1 MARRIGVELTSGVR
15 SGPTN
20 TGTPSGILHLAGL
33 AEKGP
38 TSRAVTVRS
47 FATYSRLYG
56 GRAPYA
62 GHLFDAARLFFEE
75 GGSELL
81 VSRAVGPAASA
92 ASVDL
97 LTPDDGEGGGNDP
110 VAHVAAADLG
120 GFANVWTVR
129 VEESDDAYDVTVL
142 DGDEET
148 IGAWRGVTS
157 IEELVTRA
165 ASNTAVEITSLTE
178 DEGPLVLD
186 AGDFDLTGGDDDR
199 ENVDTDQ
206 IIAALETAGTDGEGG
221 AVAVP
226 GYPADV
232 IGGQLAA
239 YAAASRKV
247 ALLSAGDE
255 ATLGEAESLAGELV
269 DTIDGQH
276 AGLFF
281 PHVTIPDGNATRT
294 VSPEAFVAA
303 LRARAFSTGQFWQ
316 IPAGTQRGRA
326 RWIVGTATPISSDLN
341 DRLDE
346 AHVNGIQTNGARI
359 FLNNWASLS
368 QDRENFEFLSA
379 RDVLNN
385 LKVQIQRRLEP
396 FVWETIDGR
405 GHLLSDIDGAVTAV
419 LSPIANQN
427 GFYAAVDSEGEEL
440 DPGYRVL
447 VDATNN
453 STETAADNRV
463 QVDVSVRLSPAA
475 KLIQV
480 EIVKVA
486 LGGAL

>member
-47 FATYSRLYG
+47 FATYTRLYG
-56 GRAPYA
+56 DRAPYA
-62 GHLFDAARLFFEE
+62 GNLFDAARLFFEE

-81 VSRAVGPAASA
+81 VSRVVGPAASA

-97 LTPDDGEGGGNDP
+97 LTPDDGEGGGQEP
-110 VAHVAAADLG
+110 VARIQANDFG
-120 GFANVWTVR
+120 GFANQWSVR
-129 VEESDDAYDVTVL
+129 VEQDDETYTVQIL
-142 DGDEET
+142 DGDDEVLA
-148 IGAWRGVTS
+148 AWRGIDSV
-157 IEELVTRA
+157 EELVTRSA
-165 ASNTAVEITSLTE
+165 TSTVVTITSLTE
-178 DEGPLVLD
+178 DSGSLLLET
-186 AGDFDLTGGDDDR
+186 GDFDLQDGDDDR
-199 ENVDTDQ
+199 ESIGTEDVID
-206 IIAALETAGTDGEGG
+206 ALHKAGTDGEGG

-232 IGGQLAA
+232 IGGQLAD
-239 YAAASRKV
+239 YASSSRKI
-247 ALLSAGDE
+247 ALLSADAD
-255 ATLGEAESLAGELV
+255 ATLGEVQSLAAELQSS
-269 DTIDGQH
+269 IDGQY

-281 PHVTIPDGNATRT
+281 PHVTIPDGNASRV

-303 LRARAFSTGQFWQ
+303 LRARAFSTGQFWS
-316 IPAGTQRGRA
+316 IPAGVQRGRA
-326 RWIVGTATPISSDLN
+326 RWVVGTATPISADLN
-341 DRLDE
+341 DQLDE
-346 AHVNGIQTNGARI
+346 AHVNGIQTNGSRI
-359 FLNNWASLS
+359 YLNNWASLAV
-368 QDRENFEFLSA
+368 DRDNFEFLSA

-385 LKVQIQRRLEP
+385 LKVQIQRVLEP

-405 GHLLSDIDGAVTAV
+405 GHLLSDIEGAVTSI

-427 GFYAAVDSEGEEL
+427 GFYAATDSEGEEL

-486 LGGAL
+486 LGAAL